1 MDRPRS
7 LGFTLSEALAV
18 VAAALSVTA
27 LAIQVQPATRSSAF
41 VDSKPQPDGHSYTP
55 SDKRWTE
62 ERVRYGG
69 KRRRLPDACS

>member
-1 MDRPRS
+1 MDRLRS

-27 LAIQVQPATRSSAF
+27 IAIQVQSATRSSAF
-41 VDSKPQPDGHSYTP
+41 VSSTPQPDDHAYSS

-62 ERVRYGG
+62 RRVHYGG
-69 KRRRLPDACS
+69 RRGRLPDACS